1 MSPTYLLKLVTVGS
15 GSVGKTSMIIRYS
28 TGTFR
33 EHYSPTLGTGFAYK
47 KLKVDDDYATLQVW
61 DMGSQDFLER
71 VRSNYYIGT
80 QGVLIVFDVTSWES
94 YNDVIDWKREVDK
107 NLEEPYAAM
116 LVANKVDL
124 AVDRVV
130 RTEEGQMMA
139 AQLGMD
145 YIETSVRL
153 NKNVNET
160 FAAITRKII
169 ASFSQ
174 DTSSEE

>member
-15 GSVGKTSMIIRYS
+15 ASVGKTSMIIRYS

-47 KLKVDDDYATLQVW
+47 KMMLDDNFATLQIW
-61 DMGSQDFLER
+61 DLGSQDFLER

-94 YNDVIDWKREVDK
+94 YNDVIEWKNEVDR
-107 NLEEPYAAM
+107 NIDEPYAA
-116 LVANKVDL
+116 LLIGNKTDR
-124 AVDRVV
+124 AIDRVV
-130 RTEEGQMMA
+130 ATEEGEMLA
-139 AQLGMD
+139 SQLGME
-145 YIETSVRL
+145 YLEVSVLL

-160 FAAITRKII
+160 FAKITRKII
-169 ASFSQ
+169 HLY
-174 DTSSEE
+174 DEEE

>member
-15 GSVGKTSMIIRYS
+15 ASVGKTSMIIRYS

-47 KLKVDDDYATLQVW
+47 KLKVDENFATLQIW

-80 QGVLIVFDVTSWES
+80 QGVLIAFDVTSWES
-94 YNDVIDWKREVDK
+94 YNDVIEWKSEVDR
-107 NLEEPYAAM
+107 NLDEPYAA
-116 LVANKVDL
+116 LLIGNKTDR

-130 RTEEGQMMA
+130 SKEEGEMLA

-145 YIETSVRL
+145 YIEVSVLL

-160 FAAITRKII
+160 FAEITRKII
-169 ASFSQ
+169 NMF
-174 DTSSEE
+174 DEED

>member
-15 GSVGKTSMIIRYS
+15 ASVGKTSMIVRYS
-28 TGTFR
+28 TGHFR

-47 KLKVDDDYATLQVW
+47 KLKVDENFATLQIW

-94 YNDVIDWKREVDK
+94 YNDVIEWKNEVDR
-107 NLEEPYAAM
+107 NLDEPYAAL
-116 LVANKVDL
+116 LVANKTDR

-130 RTEEGQMMA
+130 AKEEGEMLA
-139 AQLGMD
+139 SQLGMD
-145 YIETSVRL
+145 YIEVSVLL

-160 FAAITRKII
+160 FTEITRKII
-169 ASFSQ
+169 NMF
-174 DTSSEE
+174 DED

>member
-15 GSVGKTSMIIRYS
+15 ASVGKTSMIIRYS

-47 KLKVDDDYATLQVW
+47 KLKVDDNFATLQIW

-80 QGVLIVFDVTSWES
+80 QGVLIAFDVTSWES
-94 YNDVIDWKREVDK
+94 YNDVIEWKQEVDR
-107 NLEEPYAAM
+107 NLEEPYAA
-116 LVANKVDL
+116 LLIGNKTDR

-130 RTEEGQMMA
+130 AREEGEMLA

-145 YIETSVRL
+145 YLEVSVLL

-160 FAAITRKII
+160 FSIITRKII
-169 ASFSQ
+169 ELFDQ
-174 DTSSEE
+174 DEE